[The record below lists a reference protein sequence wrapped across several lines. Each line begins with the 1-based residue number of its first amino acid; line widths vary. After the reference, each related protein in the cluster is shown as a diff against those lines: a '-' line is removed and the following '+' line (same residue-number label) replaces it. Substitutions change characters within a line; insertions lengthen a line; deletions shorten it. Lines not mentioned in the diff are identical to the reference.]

1 MMRIF
6 FHDDAQ
12 VPRQPVTILISWTEA
27 CNYQRGKLQVKARLP
42 PILIIRGYF
51 FAAVAK
57 RPVDCSSRSRT
68 FTDSFRS
75 SKLIARVN

>member
-1 MMRIF
+1 MRIF

-12 VPRQPVTILISWTEA
+12 VPRQPVTILIGWTEA
-27 CNYQRGKLQVKARLP
+27 CNYQRGKPQVKARFP
-42 PILIIRGYF
+42 PILINRGYF

-57 RPVDCSSRSRT
+57 RPVDCSSSNRT

-75 SKLIARVN
+75 SKLTASVS